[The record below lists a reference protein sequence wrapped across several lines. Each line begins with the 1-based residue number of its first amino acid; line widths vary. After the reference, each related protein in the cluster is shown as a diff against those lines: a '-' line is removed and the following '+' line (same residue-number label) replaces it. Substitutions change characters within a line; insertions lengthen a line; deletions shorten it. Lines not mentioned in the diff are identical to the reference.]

1 MAAFFEPVELDR
13 LAQQR
18 VRHLF
23 GITQDPQPG
32 LALGLHGDVPDR
44 QADQPIA
51 GGGFQ
56 RRPVDD
62 RRLVTVMGVEQHPA
76 KRGLVRLAA
85 RNDRIRAG
93 SLPFTSGTIGRYDR
107 RVVKH
112 RQ

>member
-18 VRHLF
+18 VGHLF
-23 GITQDPQPG
+23 GIAQHPQPG
-32 LALGLHGDVPDR
+32 LAFGLHGDVPDR
-44 QADQPIA
+44 QADKAIA
-51 GGGFQ
+51 GVGFE

-62 RRLVTVMGVEQHPA
+62 RRLVAVMGVEQHPA

-85 RNDRIRAG
+85 RKDRIRAG
-93 SLPFTSGTIGRYDR
+93 RLPFTSGTIGRFDR